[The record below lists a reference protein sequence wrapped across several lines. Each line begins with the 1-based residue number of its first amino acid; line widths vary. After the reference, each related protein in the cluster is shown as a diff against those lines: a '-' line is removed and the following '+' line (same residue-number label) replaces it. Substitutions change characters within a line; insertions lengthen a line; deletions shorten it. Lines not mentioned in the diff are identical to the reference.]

1 MSAMTIFYQN
11 CPVCGRSLR
20 ISVKHFGRQM
30 SCTHCQGEFRAGKD
44 ELAPK
49 EHLAV
54 AAEPPYPLPITRG
67 TPQLGEALG
76 RSSPAVKP

>member
-49 EHLAV
+49 DSV
-54 AAEPPYPLPITRG
+54 AIAADHAFSLPAPTG
-67 TPQLGEALG
+67 TSQLGEI
-76 RSSPAVKP
+76 

>member
-30 SCTHCQGEFRAGKD
+30 SCAHCQGEFQAGKE

-49 EHLAV
+49 QSVAITADPAYAV
-54 AAEPPYPLPITRG
+54 PQTSG
-67 TPQLGEALG
+67 TPQLGEA
-76 RSSPAVKP
+76 